1 MSIINRGFIY
11 FFVSWLVSVALSCV
25 SSQPEDTL
33 YDELGGLDTLEL
45 VTDTWIDSL
54 KSNSM
59 VAGYFSSLFSDSIAT
74 LNFRNHVV
82 EQFCSL
88 SGGPCFYKGRTMR
101 HAHSGMNIQPE
112 EFDAAI
118 YNLREALILYNI
130 PENVRTRFLA
140 RIQILQPEIVG
151 Q

>member
-1 MSIINRGFIY
+1 MNWNRIIIC
-11 FFVSWLVSVALSCV
+11 FFVCWMVSVALSCT

-54 KSNSM
+54 KTDPM
-59 VAGYFSSLFSDSIAT
+59 VSGYFAPLFADSIAT
-74 LNFRNHVV
+74 LNFRNHLID
-82 EQFCSL
+82 QFCAL
-88 SGGPCFYKGRTMR
+88 SGGPCVYKGRTMR
-101 HAHSGMNIQPE
+101 NTHAGMNIQAE

-118 YNLREALILYNI
+118 QDLRDALGVWSISDD
-130 PENVRTRFLA
+130 VSTRFLS
-140 RIQILQPEIVG
+140 RILFLQPEIVG

>member
-1 MSIINRGFIY
+1 MNWNRIIVC
-11 FFVSWLVSVALSCV
+11 FFVFWMVSVALSCS

-45 VTDTWIDSL
+45 VTDIWIDSL
-54 KSNSM
+54 KTDPM
-59 VAGYFSSLFSDSIAT
+59 VSGYFVPLFSDSIAT

-82 EQFCSL
+82 DQFCSL
-88 SGGPCFYKGRTMR
+88 SGGPCVYKGRTMPNT
-101 HAHSGMNIQPE
+101 HAGMNIQPE

-118 YNLREALILYNI
+118 YDLRDALTFYNI
-130 PENVRTRFLA
+130 PEDVRTRFLA
-140 RIQILQPEIVG
+140 RIQILEPQIVG